1 MGTNC
6 AGSFQGMTLPIRIP
20 AEIPHRGISAM
31 IVEAVNLPSS
41 QPKRLTDVVKMI
53 SDIWYVWS
61 RVAAAIGNEAK
72 IRKPAALKY

>member
-1 MGTNC
+1 
-6 AGSFQGMTLPIRIP
+6 
-20 AEIPHRGISAM
+20 M